1 MRAALPIICVTA
13 AALMLPAALSA
24 QVRLAQ
30 VRLAQVKP
38 VLDYGF
44 YKAKV
49 EPIFLA
55 KKPGHTRCVVCH
67 AESNNNFNLQK
78 LEPGANGWT
87 DAQSRRN
94 FAMIEKLVN
103 PGDPETSL
111 LTHHPLAPEA
121 GGDAFHSG
129 GRQFTSKDDPDWK
142 ALAAFVSGAKV
153 P

>member
-1 MRAALPIICVTA
+1 MRTARPIIGIITA
-13 AALMLPAALSA
+13 TLLPAALSA
-24 QVRLAQ
+24 LGTAQ
-30 VRLAQVKP
+30 VAAQVKP
-38 VLDYGF
+38 TLDYGF

-67 AESNNNFNLQK
+67 AGSNNNFKLQE
-78 LEPGANGWT
+78 LDPGAISWT
-87 DAQSRRN
+87 DAQSHRN
-94 FAMIEKLVN
+94 FEMIEKLVN

-129 GRQFTSKDDPDWK
+129 GRQFASKDDPDWK
-142 ALAAFVSGAKV
+142 TLAAFVNGAKG